1 MDIAKY
7 EKIFTQES
15 EKYLQ
20 ELDTLLMRVEKD
32 LGNRDLWGEIHGK
45 VHSIKG
51 MARALSLER
60 IAQLSHSIED
70 WCKQFQQGETP
81 VTPDAIQLIFDGAKL
96 LKVLVVRKDEI
107 DSPENQDRYDQL
119 TSMFEKGPGEVSGEV
134 PSADPSYAATPFVP
148 EKIDQ
153 VRVKYPIIEE
163 LLGISQEILLLENTL
178 PPLPRQSAGLKNW
191 VDHYR
196 SMLKGLY
203 FRLAQLRLVSVDDF
217 AQLFSRAI
225 RDLAKQHK
233 KEIKSEVI
241 GGEVQADIALMDRL
255 REPFIHLLRNAIAHG
270 IELPDERVEGGKAAE
285 GKITLEAA
293 CEKDTLVLRI
303 RDDGR
308 GLNRSAIITCL
319 KDRKFLTDEEI
330 AEMPEDE
337 FLNTILDK
345 DFSSADAI
353 SDMAGR
359 GIGMSVVSQAIEY
372 LGGSMSIRSQP
383 SKGTEFIIRL
393 PLVLSVI
400 YAVLFKTGPYSLC
413 IPTSHVE
420 AIEQRESAPPGGSSS
435 FYDLRALLGVK
446 DNGRESFRVLR
457 LTRSESAG
465 NIDTSSDLHT
475 LPSRQGGGDNGHV
488 QIAVDS
494 IIGNKP
500 VMVMRAG
507 EMIAK
512 AGIFSG
518 VGIGENGDLSLL
530 LDLESLRGFN
540 SM

>member
-1 MDIAKY
+1 MDITKY

-60 IAQLSHSIED
+60 ITQLSHSIED

-81 VTPDAIQLIFDGAKL
+81 VTPDAIQLIFDGTEL
-96 LKVLVVRKDEI
+96 LRVLVARKDGF

-119 TSMFEKGPGEVSGEV
+119 TSRFEKGPGGIPGEA
-134 PSADPSYAATPFVP
+134 PSADPSYPAAPSVP
-148 EKIDQ
+148 DRIDQ
-153 VRVKYPIIEE
+153 VRIKYPVIEE

-178 PPLPRQSAGLKNW
+178 PPLPRQTAGLKNW
-191 VDHYR
+191 VGHYR

-217 AQLFSRAI
+217 AQLFSKAI
-225 RDLAKQHK
+225 RDLAKHHK
-233 KEIKSEVI
+233 KEVKVEVI
-241 GGEVQADIALMDRL
+241 GGEVQADIALMDRF

-270 IELPDERVEGGKAAE
+270 VELPEERVEGGKAAE

-293 CEKDTLVLRI
+293 CEKDTLVLRM
-303 RDDGR
+303 RDDGQ
-308 GLNRSAIITCL
+308 GLNRSAIITYL
-319 KDRKFLTDEEI
+319 KDRKSLTDEEI

-337 FLNTILDK
+337 FFNTILDK
-345 DFSSADAI
+345 DFSSASAI

-359 GIGMSVVSQAIEY
+359 GIGMNVVSQAIEY

-383 SKGTEFIIRL
+383 SKGTEFIIKL

-400 YAVLFKTGPYSLC
+400 YVVSFKIGPYSLC
-413 IPTSHVE
+413 IPTLRVE
-420 AIEQRESAPPGGSSS
+420 SIEKRESALREDNSS

-446 DNGRESFRVLR
+446 DNGRESFHVLR
-457 LTRSESAG
+457 LTRTESAG
-465 NIDTSSDLHT
+465 NIDTSDLHT
-475 LPSRQGGGDNGHV
+475 LPSREGGGDNGHV
-488 QIAVDS
+488 QMAVDS

-500 VMVMRAG
+500 VMVMRLG

-530 LDLESLRGFN
+530 LDLESLRGFS